1 MGSSRNRSRNEKY
14 VTERNTQER
23 KKSKMAAEQ
32 QQRSGCG
39 KLVAGATLVAAGAGA
54 YYYHKDM
61 TQEELREAGEL
72 YVEKTKEYSVKA
84 YETAKPYAILAAEKA
99 VEGSKCAY
107 AKLMA
112 LLYPEEQSEIDAST
126 FEEPEDF
133 VEEETQVDE
142 TAEVESEGEDEVRS
156 EL

>member
-1 MGSSRNRSRNEKY
+1 
-14 VTERNTQER
+14 
-23 KKSKMAAEQ
+23 MAAEQ

-72 YVEKTKEYSVKA
+72 YVEKTKEYSVK
-84 YETAKPYAILAAEKA
+84 PYAILAAEKA

-112 LLYPEEQSEIDAST
+112 ILYPEEQPEIDAST

-133 VEEETQVDE
+133 VEDETQVEE